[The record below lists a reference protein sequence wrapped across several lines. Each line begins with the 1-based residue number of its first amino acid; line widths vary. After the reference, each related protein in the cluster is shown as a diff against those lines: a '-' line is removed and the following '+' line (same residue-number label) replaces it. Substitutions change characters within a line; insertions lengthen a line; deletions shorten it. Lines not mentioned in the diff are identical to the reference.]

1 MERRLIEILK
11 GIDYVVLKG
20 TTDIAITDI
29 GFDSRSIKEG
39 SLFIAIVGLNNDGHQ
54 YVNKAVQNGAKVIIT
69 QKEIEISNDITI
81 LKTSDTNVALGK
93 LACNF
98 YDHPSA
104 KLKLIGITGTN
115 GKTTV
120 ATLLYHLFTRLGYKC
135 GLISTVKNYI
145 GTEESKAD
153 YTTPDAL
160 TINAL
165 LDKMVKEG
173 CSYCFTEVSSHA
185 VHQHRIEGL
194 SFSGGVFTNLTHD
207 HLDYHKTFSEY
218 IKVKKSFFDNLDK
231 NAFALSNVD
240 DPNGLLMLQNTK
252 AKTFT
257 YALKSLADFKSK
269 VIEISVAG
277 MMLKIDEHEFWTL
290 LTGYYNAY
298 NITAIIATAQ
308 LLGIQKLEVLKHLSA
323 LKPVKGRFE
332 TIHIN
337 GITIVVDYAHTP
349 DALANVL
356 KAINHIREDNPK
368 KTNQLITLTGA
379 GGDRDR
385 SKRPV
390 MAKIAADNS
399 NRVILTS
406 DNPRSEDP
414 QSILDEM
421 YAGISGEH
429 IMKVLKIIDREEAIK
444 TAVSIADKGDIILI
458 AGKGHE
464 DYQEIKGVKRHFD
477 DMEIAYKYLSLKK

>member
-1 MERRLIEILK
+1 VERRLNEILK
-11 GIDYVVLKG
+11 GINYEVVNG
-20 TTDIAITDI
+20 TTDTTVTGIA
-29 GFDSRSIKEG
+29 FDSRDIKEG
-39 SLFIAIVGLNNDGHQ
+39 SLFIAIMGNKTDGHL
-54 YVNKAVQNGAKVIIT
+54 YINKAIDNGAKVIIT
-69 QKEIEISNDITI
+69 QKDIEIIDHITI
-81 LKTSDTNVALGK
+81 LKTSDTNIVLGK

-98 YDHPSA
+98 YDHPSR

-120 ATLLYHLFTRLGYKC
+120 ATLLYHLFTRLGNKC

-145 GTEESKAD
+145 GTEEGKAD

-160 TINAL
+160 TMNAL
-165 LDKMVKEG
+165 LDRMVKEG

-194 SFSGGVFTNLTHD
+194 FFSGGIFTNLTHD

-218 IKVKKSFFDNLDK
+218 IKVKKSFFDQLDK

-240 DPNGLLMLQNTK
+240 DPNGLVMLQNTNAK
-252 AKTFT
+252 AFT
-257 YALKSLADFKSK
+257 YSLKSLADFKIK

-277 MMLKIDEHEFWTL
+277 MMLKIHDHEFWTL

-298 NITAIIATAQ
+298 NITAVIATAQ
-308 LLGIQKLEVLKHLSA
+308 LLGIPLLDVLKHLSA

-332 TIHIN
+332 TIN
-337 GITIVVDYAHTP
+337 LKGITIVVDYAHTP

-356 KAINHIREDNPK
+356 KAINHIREEKRK

-399 NRVILTS
+399 SRVILTS

-414 QSILDEM
+414 QSILEEM
-421 YAGISGEH
+421 YAGISEEN
-429 IMKVLKIIDREEAIK
+429 IMKVIKIIDREEAIK
-444 TAVSIADKGDIILI
+444 TAVSLADLGDIILI

-464 DYQEIKGVKRHFD
+464 DYQEIKGEKRHFD
-477 DMEIAYKYLSLKK
+477 DMEIAHKYLSLK